1 MSQNMKK
8 NIIIVFLSVFV
19 FFCLFTVGCDDNIP
33 PLNVDGV
40 PVDSI
45 RLKDSFKNRLV
56 DGSFILEEGDTAHIN
71 LQVDVF
77 PENATDLAQ
86 SFYSSNIDVATV
98 TAKGVLNA
106 NKEGESEITIMVGG
120 HEASFMLK
128 VLAKIVIPAT
138 SIEFALDNIN
148 VMLGM
153 EYNLINQL
161 VIKPLE
167 ANDGVDFISSDPTV
181 LSIDD
186 NGIAT
191 GLKEGT
197 VTVTA
202 SSKANP
208 EISASTTVTVSRFEG
223 DYDRVSWTMTAS
235 QDPAT
240 QWTTTEE
247 GNSILA
253 ALDGNSATNFCLI
266 KPGQTWGGVTI
277 PSDEPL
283 WFTIDMKI
291 QQPVS
296 YFRIKHRAQNFTG
309 LRWRGF
315 EKIEGSNDGQ
325 NFEEIA
331 TDVFVPGWDLA
342 DSYQSANIEIPA
354 YEKTYRYIRF
364 YASSAGANEQYFA
377 RTDRRSVQIEEIY
390 LGIEWNE

>member
-161 VIKPLE
+161 VIEPLE
-167 ANDGVDFISSDPTV
+167 ANDGVDFVSSDPTV

-235 QDPAT
+235 QDLSG
-240 QWTTTEE
+240 WNSSSE
-247 GNSILA
+247 GNSLTA
-253 ALDGNSATNFCLI
+253 ALDGNSATNFCLV
-266 KPGQTWGGVTI
+266 KPGKNYGGITNTD
-277 PSDEPL
+277 SPL
-283 WFTIDMKI
+283 WFVIDMKI

-296 YFRIKHRAQNFTG
+296 YFRIKHRQQNMTG

-325 NFEEIA
+325 TFETIA
-331 TDVFVPGWDLA
+331 TDVFVPGWEVEDDYESDNVA
-342 DSYQSANIEIPA
+342 IPA

-364 YASSAGANEQYFA
+364 YASNAGANEQYFA
-377 RTDRRSVQIEEIY
+377 RTDRGTVQIEEIY